1 MYLGLLYVKSI
12 PYYWHICLILL
23 DKFLQDYHQ
32 FVFLVA
38 LHYVLRDKADLFKF
52 TDV

>member
-12 PYYWHICLILL
+12 PYYWHIRLN
-23 DKFLQDYHQ
+23 KFQQNYHQ